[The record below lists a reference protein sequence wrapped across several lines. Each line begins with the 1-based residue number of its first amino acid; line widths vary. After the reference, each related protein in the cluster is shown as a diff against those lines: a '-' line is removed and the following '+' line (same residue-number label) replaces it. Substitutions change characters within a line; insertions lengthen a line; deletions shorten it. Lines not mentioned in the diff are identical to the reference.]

1 MNDLKRGLASNADDS
16 MDLYVRPTVP
26 KDFETNTSRNDP
38 RGASHALV
46 TFSCCFPASTFR

>member
-38 RGASHALV
+38 RGAGHALV